1 MKYILSGCT
10 GHLGLNLVKYLLSAG
25 KSVKAIA
32 LPGENTEKL
41 SEHGAEVVYG
51 DVTDRDFVF
60 SQVEQGCVFF
70 HLAGI
75 IDITSGNKDKVY
87 LVNVKGT
94 ENVADAC
101 LAKGARLVYTSSV
114 HVIPPAKKGKVM
126 CEPVSF
132 SPDKVVGDYAK
143 SKTIATKYVF
153 EKCREGLD
161 AVVLYPSGI
170 IGPLDD
176 KVSSLGQLVL
186 DIANR
191 KIRTRV
197 TGGYN
202 FVDVR
207 DVACGVARRRKGQV
221 GRRLYFKRQRGDNR
235 RNFQNRKRVLKTHG
249 LRAHAC
255 DGICKNFLLDCG
267 SVLQSAGFKT
277 VVYQIFPVY
286 HYQQPQFQ
294 QSKSRD

>member
-94 ENVADAC
+94 ENVADR
-101 LAKGARLVYTSSV
+101 KSV
-114 HVIPPAKKGKVM
+114 V
-126 CEPVSF
+126 
-132 SPDKVVGDYAK
+132 
-143 SKTIATKYVF
+143 
-153 EKCREGLD
+153 
-161 AVVLYPSGI
+161 
-170 IGPLDD
+170 
-176 KVSSLGQLVL
+176 
-186 DIANR
+186 
-191 KIRTRV
+191 
-197 TGGYN
+197 
-202 FVDVR
+202 
-207 DVACGVARRRKGQV
+207 
-221 GRRLYFKRQRGDNR
+221 
-235 RNFQNRKRVLKTHG
+235 
-249 LRAHAC
+249 
-255 DGICKNFLLDCG
+255 
-267 SVLQSAGFKT
+267 
-277 VVYQIFPVY
+277 
-286 HYQQPQFQ
+286 
-294 QSKSRD
+294 